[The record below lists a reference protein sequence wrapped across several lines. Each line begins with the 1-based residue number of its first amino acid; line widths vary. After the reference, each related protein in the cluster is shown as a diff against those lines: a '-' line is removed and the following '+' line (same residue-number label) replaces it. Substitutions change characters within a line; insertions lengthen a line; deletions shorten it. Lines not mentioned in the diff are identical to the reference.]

1 MLRKMIAILLAVFFI
16 SAISNSF
23 CESQEISG
31 YSMPLTGPMF
41 GAPPIRFTDTKLV
54 SITFKTTPE
63 TLQKLVPKP
72 LVPNPD
78 SIMYVY
84 IARFNPQ
91 DYTSGEFVYKTSSAT
106 SYLEVAFGVPVV
118 FENQPGRYMV
128 YMYLDKAVPLV
139 FGREMWGYPKKD
151 AEITMIE
158 EGEKITVQAERRGTM
173 LIRAAFQRTEKIDPI
188 PNRPPTVTYNLK
200 FIPSVKK
207 NAPPDV
213 MQLTSNTT
221 DYRVRE
227 LYKGNATLELG
238 TSSIDPLGKIPILQI
253 VRAEYMVMDGALD
266 YGDVVYDYL
275 KQGKK

>member
-1 MLRKMIAILLAVFFI
+1 MLRKTVAILFLVFLI
-16 SAISNSF
+16 PVIPHSF

-41 GAPPIRFTDTKLV
+41 GAPPIRFSDTKLV

-72 LVPNPD
+72 LVPNAD
-78 SIMYVY
+78 SLMYVY

-106 SYLEVAFGVPVV
+106 SYLEVAFGVPVA
-118 FENQPGRYMV
+118 FGNQPGRYVV
-128 YMYLDKAVPLV
+128 YMYLDKTIPVV

-158 EGEKITVQAERRGTM
+158 DGETITAQAERRGTM
-173 LIRAAFQRTEKIDPI
+173 LVRATFKRTGKIDPI
-188 PNRPPTVTYNLK
+188 PSRPPAVTYNLK

-213 MQLTSNTT
+213 MQLTSNIT

-238 TSSIDPLGKIPILQI
+238 TSSTDPLGKIPILQI

-275 KQGKK
+275 KQGEK